1 MISLYFKGL
10 SRVFSKTT
18 VQKHQFF
25 SAQFSG
31 NLTLREFYK
40 TLPLLGIRKEE
51 NVGLFSMLWPGKQAV
66 DLGVG
71 SGVKVGGGWVAVVLS
86 VTGVRHFVRTT
97 WKLKLQL
104 VFSSKGGKSGGGRS
118 QEEEGEGA
126 HFHALSPEL
135 AKESRTTS
143 ASHR

>member
-1 MISLYFKGL
+1 MISLQFKGL
-10 SRVFSKTT
+10 SRVFPKTT
-18 VQKHQFF
+18 VQKHPFF
-25 SAQFSG
+25 GSQFSG

-40 TLPLLGIRKEE
+40 TLRLLGIRKEE
-51 NVGLFSMLWPGKQAV
+51 YVGLFSMLWPGKQAV

-71 SGVKVGGGWVAVVLS
+71 SGVKMGGRWVAAVLS
-86 VTGVRHFVRTT
+86 VTGVRHFMRTT

-126 HFHALSPEL
+126 HFHALSPGL
-135 AKESRTTS
+135 AKKSRTTS
-143 ASHR
+143 VSHR